1 MISDGVRSFT
11 YDALNRLTGVTGG
24 SAPVTLAY
32 DPFGRLGSYT
42 ASGATTSFRYAGPN
56 LSQEY
61 NGTTLLRSYASG
73 EGADQ
78 WMLWMEGPSGAGS
91 LRWLHQDRQGSVI
104 AVSDAAGVV
113 TPYAYGPYGEP
124 QNWAGS
130 RLRYTG
136 QMAIPE
142 AQLYHY
148 RARAYDPL
156 KGRFLQTDL
165 IGYGDGPNIYAYV
178 HGDPVNGTDPSGL
191 CGTDAGMGAGDPC
204 TQGLSI
210 GSFLRGFLGSSLVV
224 DMATGVTTAATMTTT
239 SVLETTL
246 ALSTIRSSI
255 PSLRSRDKEAVAA
268 TFFAS
273 SSVTSKRSRTTRP
286 YTIRR
291 GSSSLVAPWL
301 QRSRLS
307 ALRR

>member
-1 MISDGVRSFT
+1 MTSDGVRTFT
-11 YDALNRLTGVTGG
+11 YDALNRLTAVTGG
-24 SAPVTLAY
+24 STPVTLSY

-91 LRWLHQDRQGSVI
+91 LRWLHQDRLGSVI
-104 AVSDAAGVV
+104 AVSDAAGAV

-124 QNWAGS
+124 QSWAGS

-142 AQLYHY
+142 AQLYHD

-156 KGRFLQTDL
+156 KGRFLQTDP

-178 HGDPVNGTDPSGL
+178 HGDPVNGTDPV
-191 CGTDAGMGAGDPC
+191 
-204 TQGLSI
+204 
-210 GSFLRGFLGSSLVV
+210 GSVCS
-224 DMATGVTTAATMTTT
+224 
-239 SVLETTL
+239 
-246 ALSTIRSSI
+246 
-255 PSLRSRDKEAVAA
+255 
-268 TFFAS
+268 
-273 SSVTSKRSRTTRP
+273 
-286 YTIRR
+286 
-291 GSSSLVAPWL
+291 
-301 QRSRLS
+301 
-307 ALRR
+307 